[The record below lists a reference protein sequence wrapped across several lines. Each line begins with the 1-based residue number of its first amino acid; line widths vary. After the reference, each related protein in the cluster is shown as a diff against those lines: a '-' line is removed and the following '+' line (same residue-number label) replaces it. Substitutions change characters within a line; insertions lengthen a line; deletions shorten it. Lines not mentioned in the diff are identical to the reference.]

1 MKKTFRLLSLFL
13 VVTFVLGCFAGC
25 GSKKKSGKV
34 TIIVPDLILNP
45 IGADVYTAQ
54 LQDEFDAKYGDEIEV
69 KHILPTTSS
78 DVNDVQNIST
88 VLLGNDAPAYVG
100 VSSTVYMKD
109 LYNMGL
115 IRDISDFV
123 KGNKAFNSCLPS
135 AIDACKYSDGSII
148 GYPNGIEIP
157 MMGFYTENLKKAG
170 YNPDTFTCETWD
182 DYYNVA
188 KKMTT
193 GSTKGASI
201 YASEYFLWPH
211 NWFNSNG
218 AQLVK
223 QGKDGKISLNYTD
236 DKVVETVNFLKKLY
250 SEGLTNEDIGYTD
263 VDSMFSLIY
272 NKDIA
277 SFTMYPTWISRFTSA
292 GVYPSEITLCK
303 YPKGPSDGYQNVMY
317 VSAKI
322 FNASLSDEELEA
334 AIKYVSFMSSK
345 EALEGKY
352 NYFKENHISQLSIPT
367 VKDVDW
373 WSCLTDFPEQ
383 WITSVKDAVSTAKDI
398 SVDSTGFTTY
408 FSAALPNIITGKT
421 PDVKKGL
428 EAAAT
433 TTKKEWLNNYNKDK
447 K

>member
-1 MKKTFRLLSLFL
+1 MKKIVKLMSLLMAI
-13 VVTFVLGCFAGC
+13 VIIAGCFSGC
-25 GSKKKSGKV
+25 GGKKKSGKV

-45 IGADVYTAQ
+45 IGIDAYTVK
-54 LQDEFDAKYGDEIEV
+54 LQDEFDEKYGDEIEV

-115 IRDISDFV
+115 IRDITDFV
-123 KGNKAFNSCLPS
+123 KDDEVFNSS
-135 AIDACKYSDGSII
+135 MENAVEACKYSDGKII
-148 GYPNGIEIP
+148 GYPGGIEIP
-157 MMGFYTENLKKAG
+157 LLGFYTENLKKAG
-170 YNPDTFTCETWD
+170 YDPDTFTCETWD

-188 KKMTT
+188 KKLTT
-193 GSTKGASI
+193 GNTKGASI

-236 DKVVETVNFLKKLY
+236 SKVLDTVDFLKKLY
-250 SEGLTNEDIGYTD
+250 SEGLTNENIGYTD
-263 VDSMFSLIY
+263 IDSMFSLLY
-272 NKDIA
+272 NRDVA

-292 GVYPSEITLCK
+292 GIYPSEITLRK
-303 YPKGPSDGYQNVMY
+303 YPKGPSGEYQNVMY

-322 FNASLSDEELEA
+322 FNASLSDEELAA
-334 AIKYVSFMSSK
+334 AIKYCSFMGSK
-345 EALEGKY
+345 EALEGRYQYCKD
-352 NYFKENHISQLSIPT
+352 NQISQLSIP
-367 VKDVDW
+367 VLKDVDW

-383 WITSVKDAVSTAKDI
+383 WIATVKDAVSTAKDI

-408 FSAALPNIITGKT
+408 FSAALPDIITGKT
-421 PDVKKGL
+421 VNVKDGL
-428 EAAAT
+428 AEAEK
-433 TTKKEWLNNYNKDK
+433 TTKTEWLDNYNKGK
-447 K
+447 